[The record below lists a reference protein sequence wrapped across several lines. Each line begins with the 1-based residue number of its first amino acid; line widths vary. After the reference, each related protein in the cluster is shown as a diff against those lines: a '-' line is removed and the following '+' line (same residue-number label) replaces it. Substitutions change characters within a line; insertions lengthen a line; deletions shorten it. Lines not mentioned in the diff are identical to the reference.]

1 MPSDVLTTV
10 SDITR
15 LTPAQIRASS
25 AEERNK
31 LYGDVAKNPN
41 FAKRFKEFN
50 ISSREQLASTVESS
64 LKKGWFAEY
73 VKGEKGLM
81 SFGTLGKIL
90 SMKPVEGVVN
100 AVTFNKLPILGKI
113 ARWSAVAAAAYF
125 GGKWLI
131 DILKDWNQGQAVLTH
146 NFGRDVDLSGTNLTP
161 TPQISVPGDV
171 TTNPDTGIIGPP
183 APVAPYTPPQIPSQG
198 GSSQLPM

>member
-31 LYGDVAKNPN
+31 LYGDVAKNPD

-113 ARWSAVAAAAYF
+113 ARWSAVAASIYF
-125 GGKWLI
+125 GINLI
-131 DILKDWNQGQAVLTH
+131 KGGAQTAYEGGNILLDRMGPGGGHLVPPM
-146 NFGRDVDLSGTNLTP
+146 DL
-161 TPQISVPGDV
+161 
-171 TTNPDTGIIGPP
+171 PP
-183 APVAPYTPPQIPSQG
+183 APYQLQPLPSANPWG
-198 GSSQLPM
+198 TA